1 MVLFHAMKKL
11 SKYPVLLFLYAATA
25 LLVLAYCKN
34 EKPQPVYEDLGSVKK
49 EILTNNAEFEKQ
61 VNILT
66 DLVSNNA
73 DEKLLQ
79 EKFATLRKT
88 YKKMEWAVEY
98 FLPHSAR
105 FINGPALPEIEMDEH
120 TEIEPE
126 GLQLLEEMLYPYDQA
141 NKDEVIR
148 FLKKLINK
156 SNAIKTNF
164 QVITVSKNQVFD
176 ALRQEVFRIASLGI
190 AGFDTPV
197 SGTSLQEMP
206 YALEA
211 VQQTLQQ
218 ISTGRSKDK
227 AMKSISAE
235 ISSAVEIL
243 KKNPDKNSFDYVSF
257 IPDHLNKITSL
268 LLDFQKQ
275 EQIPDVEVTTA
286 LNKNAATFFSK
297 NAFNP
302 NAFTPG
308 NEFAFSEEKAALG
321 HRLFNDKI
329 LSNNNNRS
337 CANCHIPEKA
347 FTDGLAKSMSLE
359 NAELARNAPSLNYA
373 GYQHGQFWDMRKE
386 DLEGQ
391 SSDVISNK
399 EEMHG
404 DLNVILAKINQDKEY
419 QAAFK
424 KVYQSQKTEIWQLQ
438 NVLASY
444 IRSLAKFNSGFDEYM
459 RGNKSAMT
467 ESQKRGF
474 NLFVGKAQCAI
485 CHFIPLFNGTVPPT
499 FKKTEQEVLGTATNG
514 ANKTF
519 DQDPGRGKF
528 HETVASLQHS
538 FKTPT
543 LRNISRT
550 APYMHNGGYKTLK
563 EVMNF
568 YNKGGGKG
576 FGFKVENQTLSD
588 APLQLTDQEMDDIID
603 FMKALDDQ

>member
-1 MVLFHAMKKL
+1 MKKL
-11 SKYPVLLFLYAATA
+11 SKYPIFLFLYSAAA
-25 LLVLAYCKN
+25 LFILSYCKSD
-34 EKPQPVYEDLGSVKK
+34 KHLPASEDLGSVKNQIIK
-49 EILTNNAEFEKQ
+49 NNDTFEKQ
-61 VNILT
+61 INELT
-66 DLVSNNA
+66 VLVSNNS
-73 DEKLLQ
+73 DEKNLQ
-79 EKFATLRKT
+79 EKFEELRKT

-126 GLQLLEEMLYPYDQA
+126 GLQVLEEMLYPYDQG
-141 NKDEVIR
+141 NKEEVIR

-156 SNAIKTNF
+156 SNTIETNF
-164 QVITVSKNQVFD
+164 QVITVSRDQVFD
-176 ALRQEVFRIASLGI
+176 ALRQEVFRISSLGI
-190 AGFDTPV
+190 SGFDTPI
-197 SGTSLQEMP
+197 SGTFLKEIPYSLQG
-206 YALEA
+206 
-211 VQQTLQQ
+211 VKQTLQQ
-218 ISTGRSKDK
+218 ISTDQSKNK
-227 AMKSISAE
+227 ALKSILNE
-235 ISSAVEIL
+235 IDTAIEIL
-243 KKNPDKNSFDYVSF
+243 KKNTDKNTFDYVNF
-257 IPDHLNKITSL
+257 IPDHFNKITSL
-268 LLDFQKQ
+268 LLEFKNQ
-275 EQIPDVEVTTA
+275 EKIPDVEVTTA
-286 LNKNAATFFSK
+286 LHKNAATFFSK

-308 NEFAFSEEKAALG
+308 KEFAFSNEKAALG
-321 HRLFNDKI
+321 QQLFNDKM

-337 CANCHIPEKA
+337 CTTCHIPEKA

-359 NAELARNAPSLNYA
+359 NSELSRNAPSLNYA
-373 GYQHGQFWDMRKE
+373 GFQHGQFWDMRKD

-404 DLNVILAKINQDKEY
+404 DLNVILAKINQDKKY
-419 QAAFK
+419 QTAFTK
-424 KVYQSQKTEIWQLQ
+424 IYHSQKTEAWQLQ

-444 IRSLAKFNSGFDEYM
+444 IRSLAKFNADFDEYM

-467 ESQKRGF
+467 AHQKRGF

-499 FKKTEQEVLGTATNG
+499 FKKTEQEVLGVAVNG
-514 ANKTF
+514 DNTTF
-519 DQDPGRGKF
+519 DNDLGRGKF
-528 HETVASLQHS
+528 HETVATLQHS

-543 LRNISRT
+543 LRNINKT

-576 FGFKVENQTLSD
+576 VGFKVDNQTLSD
-588 APLQLTDQEMDDIID
+588 APLQLTDQEMDDIIE
-603 FMKALDDQ
+603 FMKALDDKKP

>member
-1 MVLFHAMKKL
+1 MKKL
-11 SKYPVLLFLYAATA
+11 SKYPIFLFLYSAAA
-25 LLVLAYCKN
+25 LFILSYCKSD
-34 EKPQPVYEDLGSVKK
+34 KHLPASEDLGSVKNQIIK
-49 EILTNNAEFEKQ
+49 NNDTFEKQ
-61 VNILT
+61 INELT
-66 DLVSNNA
+66 VLVSNNS
-73 DEKLLQ
+73 DEKKLQ
-79 EKFATLRKT
+79 EKFEELRKT

-126 GLQLLEEMLYPYDQA
+126 GLQVLEEMLYPYDQR
-141 NKDEVIR
+141 NKEEVIR

-156 SNAIKTNF
+156 SNTIETNF
-164 QVITVSKNQVFD
+164 QVITVSRDQVFD
-176 ALRQEVFRIASLGI
+176 ALRQEVFRISSLGI
-190 AGFDTPV
+190 SGFDTPI
-197 SGTSLQEMP
+197 SGTFLKEIPYSLQG
-206 YALEA
+206 
-211 VQQTLQQ
+211 VKQTLQQ
-218 ISTGRSKDK
+218 ISTDQSKNK
-227 AMKSISAE
+227 ALKSILNE
-235 ISSAVEIL
+235 IDTAIEIL
-243 KKNPDKNSFDYVSF
+243 KKNTDKNTFDYVNF
-257 IPDHLNKITSL
+257 IPDHFNKITSL
-268 LLDFQKQ
+268 LLEFKNQ
-275 EQIPDVEVTTA
+275 EKIPDVEITTA
-286 LNKNAATFFSK
+286 LHKNAATFFSK

-308 NEFAFSEEKAALG
+308 KEFAFSNEKAALG
-321 HRLFNDKI
+321 QQLFNDKM

-337 CANCHIPEKA
+337 CTTCHIPEKA

-359 NAELARNAPSLNYA
+359 NSELSRNAPSLNYA
-373 GYQHGQFWDMRKE
+373 GFQHGQFWDMRKD

-404 DLNVILAKINQDKEY
+404 DLNVILAKINQDKKY
-419 QAAFK
+419 QTAFTK
-424 KVYQSQKTEIWQLQ
+424 IYHSQKTEAWQLQ

-444 IRSLAKFNSGFDEYM
+444 IRSLAKFNADFDEYM

-467 ESQKRGF
+467 AHQKRGF

-499 FKKTEQEVLGTATNG
+499 FKKTEQEVLGVAVNG
-514 ANKTF
+514 DNTTF
-519 DQDPGRGKF
+519 DNDLGRGKF
-528 HETVASLQHS
+528 HETVATLQHS

-543 LRNISRT
+543 LRNINKT

-576 FGFKVENQTLSD
+576 VGFKVDNQTLSD
-588 APLQLTDQEMDDIID
+588 APLQLTDQEMDDIIE
-603 FMKALDDQ
+603 FMKALDDKKP

>member
-1 MVLFHAMKKL
+1 MKKL
-11 SKYPVLLFLYAATA
+11 SKYPIFLLLYSAAALFVLS
-25 LLVLAYCKN
+25 YCKS
-34 EKPQPVYEDLGSVKK
+34 EKQQPVYEDLGSVKNR
-49 EILTNNAEFEKQ
+49 IITTNTDFEKQ
-61 VNILT
+61 INELKT
-66 DLVSNNA
+66 LVSKDS

-79 EKFATLRKT
+79 EKFESIRKT
-88 YKKMEWAVEY
+88 YKKMEWAIEY

-126 GLQLLEEMLYPYDQA
+126 GLQVLEEMFYPYQKE
-141 NKDEVIR
+141 NKDEANR
-148 FLKKLINK
+148 MLNKLINK
-156 SNAIKTNF
+156 SNTIKTNF
-164 QVITVSKNQVFD
+164 QVITVSKDQVFD
-176 ALRQEVFRIASLGI
+176 ALRQETFRISSLGI
-190 AGFDTPV
+190 SGFDTPI
-197 SGTSLQEMP
+197 SGVFLKEIPSSLEGIRE
-206 YALEA
+206 ALE
-211 VQQTLQQ
+211 Q
-218 ISTGRSKDK
+218 ISTDRSKDK
-227 AMKSISAE
+227 ALKSIITE
-235 ISSAVEIL
+235 INAATQAL
-243 KKNPDKNSFDYVSF
+243 KKNTDKNTFDYVNF
-257 IPDHLNKITSL
+257 IPDHLNKITAL
-268 LLDFQKQ
+268 MLDFKNQ
-275 EQIPDVEVTTA
+275 EKIPDVEVTTA

-297 NAFNP
+297 NAFNS

-308 NEFAFSEEKAALG
+308 KEYAFSEEKAALG
-321 HRLFNDKI
+321 HQLFNDNM

-337 CANCHIPEKA
+337 CATCHIPEKA

-359 NAELARNAPSLNYA
+359 NSELARNAPSLNYA
-373 GYQHGQFWDMRKE
+373 GYQHGQFWDMRKD

-404 DLNVILAKINQDKEY
+404 DLTIILAKINQDKNY

-424 KVYQSQKTEIWQLQ
+424 KIYHSQKAEVWQLQ

-444 IRSLAKFNSGFDEYM
+444 IRSLAKFNSNFDEYM

-485 CHFIPLFNGTVPPT
+485 CHFIPLFNGTIPPT
-499 FKKTEQEVLGTATNG
+499 FKKIEQEVLGIAMNG
-514 ANKTF
+514 ENKTF
-519 DQDPGRGKF
+519 DNDLGRGKF
-528 HETVASLQHS
+528 HETVAALQHS

-543 LRNISRT
+543 LRNIHKT

-576 FGFKVENQTLSD
+576 FGFKVDNQTLSD
-588 APLQLTDQEMDDIID
+588 APLRLTELEIDDIIE
-603 FMKALDDQ
+603 FMKALDDN

>member
-1 MVLFHAMKKL
+1 MKKL
-11 SKYPVLLFLYAATA
+11 SKYPIFLLLYSAAALFVLS
-25 LLVLAYCKN
+25 YCKS
-34 EKPQPVYEDLGSVKK
+34 EKQQPVYEDLGSVKNR
-49 EILTNNAEFEKQ
+49 IITTNTDFEKQ
-61 VNILT
+61 INELKT
-66 DLVSNNA
+66 LVSKDS

-79 EKFATLRKT
+79 EKFESIRKT
-88 YKKMEWAVEY
+88 YKKMEWAIEY

-126 GLQLLEEMLYPYDQA
+126 GLQVLEEMFYPYQKE
-141 NKDEVIR
+141 NKDEANR
-148 FLKKLINK
+148 MLNKLINK
-156 SNAIKTNF
+156 SNTIKTNF
-164 QVITVSKNQVFD
+164 QVITVSKDQVFD
-176 ALRQEVFRIASLGI
+176 ALRQETFRISSLGI
-190 AGFDTPV
+190 SGFDTPI
-197 SGTSLQEMP
+197 SGVFLKEIPSSLEGIRE
-206 YALEA
+206 ALE
-211 VQQTLQQ
+211 Q
-218 ISTGRSKDK
+218 ISTDRSKDK
-227 AMKSISAE
+227 ALKSIITE
-235 ISSAVEIL
+235 INAAAQAL
-243 KKNPDKNSFDYVSF
+243 KKNTDKNTFDYVNF
-257 IPDHLNKITSL
+257 IPDHLNKITAL
-268 LLDFQKQ
+268 MLDFKNQ
-275 EQIPDVEVTTA
+275 EKIPDVEVTTA

-297 NAFNP
+297 NAFNS

-308 NEFAFSEEKAALG
+308 KEYTFSEEKAALG
-321 HRLFNDKI
+321 HQLFNDNM

-337 CANCHIPEKA
+337 CATCHIPEKA

-359 NAELARNAPSLNYA
+359 NSELARNAPSLNYA
-373 GYQHGQFWDMRKE
+373 GYQHGQFWDMRKD

-404 DLNVILAKINQDKEY
+404 DLTIILAKINQDKNY

-424 KVYQSQKTEIWQLQ
+424 KIYHSQKAEVWQLQ

-444 IRSLAKFNSGFDEYM
+444 IRSLAKFNSNFDEYM
-459 RGNKSAMT
+459 QGNKSAMT

-499 FKKTEQEVLGTATNG
+499 FKKTEQEVLGIAMNG
-514 ANKTF
+514 ENKTF
-519 DQDPGRGKF
+519 DNDLGRGKF
-528 HETVASLQHS
+528 HETVAALQHS

-543 LRNISRT
+543 LRNIHKT

-576 FGFKVENQTLSD
+576 FGFKVDNQTLSD
-588 APLQLTDQEMDDIID
+588 APLRLTELEIDDIIE
-603 FMKALDDQ
+603 FMKALDDNK

>member
-1 MVLFHAMKKL
+1 MKKL
-11 SKYPVLLFLYAATA
+11 SKYPIFLFLYSAAA
-25 LLVLAYCKN
+25 LFILSYCKSD
-34 EKPQPVYEDLGSVKK
+34 KHLPASEDLGSVKNQIIK
-49 EILTNNAEFEKQ
+49 NNDTFEKQ
-61 VNILT
+61 INELT
-66 DLVSNNA
+66 VLVSNNS
-73 DEKLLQ
+73 DEKKLQ
-79 EKFATLRKT
+79 EKFEELRKT

-126 GLQLLEEMLYPYDQA
+126 GLQVLEEMLYPYDQG
-141 NKDEVIR
+141 NKEEVIR

-156 SNAIKTNF
+156 SNTIETNF
-164 QVITVSKNQVFD
+164 QVITVSRDQVFD
-176 ALRQEVFRIASLGI
+176 ALRQEVFRISSLGI
-190 AGFDTPV
+190 SGFDTPI
-197 SGTSLQEMP
+197 SGTFLKEIPYSLQG
-206 YALEA
+206 
-211 VQQTLQQ
+211 VKQTLQQ
-218 ISTGRSKDK
+218 ISTDQSKNK
-227 AMKSISAE
+227 ALKSILNE
-235 ISSAVEIL
+235 IDTAIEIL
-243 KKNPDKNSFDYVSF
+243 KKNTDKNTFDYVNF
-257 IPDHLNKITSL
+257 IPDHFNKITSL
-268 LLDFQKQ
+268 LLEFKNQ
-275 EQIPDVEVTTA
+275 EKIPDVEVTTA
-286 LNKNAATFFSK
+286 LHKNAATFFSK

-308 NEFAFSEEKAALG
+308 KEFAFSNEKAALG
-321 HRLFNDKI
+321 QQLFNDKM

-337 CANCHIPEKA
+337 CTTCHIPEKA

-359 NAELARNAPSLNYA
+359 NSELSRNAPSLNYA
-373 GYQHGQFWDMRKE
+373 GFQHGQFWDMRKD

-404 DLNVILAKINQDKEY
+404 DLNVILAKINQDKKY
-419 QAAFK
+419 QTAFTK
-424 KVYQSQKTEIWQLQ
+424 IYHSQKTEAWQLQ

-444 IRSLAKFNSGFDEYM
+444 IRSLAKFNADFDEYM

-467 ESQKRGF
+467 AHQKRGF

-499 FKKTEQEVLGTATNG
+499 FKKTEQEVLGVAVNG
-514 ANKTF
+514 HNTTF
-519 DQDPGRGKF
+519 DNDLGRGKF
-528 HETVASLQHS
+528 HETVATLQHS

-543 LRNISRT
+543 LRNINKT

-576 FGFKVENQTLSD
+576 VGFKVDNQTLSD
-588 APLQLTDQEMDDIID
+588 APLQLTDQEMDDIIE
-603 FMKALDDQ
+603 FMKALDDKKP

>member
-1 MVLFHAMKKL
+1 MKKL
-11 SKYPVLLFLYAATA
+11 SKYPVFLFLYCAAA
-25 LLVLAYCKN
+25 LFILYYCKN
-34 EKPQPVYEDLGSVKK
+34 EKPQPVYEDLGSVKQ
-49 EILTNNAEFEKQ
+49 EIIKTNSAFEKQ
-61 VNILT
+61 INELIN
-66 DLVSNNA
+66 LVSEDA
-73 DEKLLQ
+73 DEKILQ
-79 EKFATLRKT
+79 EKFQEIRKT

-105 FINGPALPEIEMDEH
+105 FINGAALPEIEMDEH

-126 GLQLLEEMLYPYDQA
+126 GLQVLEEMFYPYEKE

-156 SNAIKTNF
+156 SNTIATNF

-176 ALRQEVFRIASLGI
+176 AVRQEVFRISSLGI
-190 AGFDTPV
+190 SGFDTPV
-197 SGTSLQEMP
+197 SGTFLQEIP
-206 YALEA
+206 YSLGG

-218 ISTGRSKDK
+218 ISTEQSKNK
-227 AMKSISAE
+227 ALKAIVAE
-235 ISSAVEIL
+235 ISSAIAVL
-243 KKNPDKNSFDYVSF
+243 KKNTDKNTFDYAGF
-257 IPDHLNKITSL
+257 IPDHLNKIAAL
-268 LLDFQKQ
+268 LPEFKNQ

-286 LNKNAATFFSK
+286 LNKDAATFFAK

-308 NEFAFSEEKAALG
+308 KEFAYSDEKVGLG
-321 HRLFNDKI
+321 RQLFNDKI
-329 LSNNNNRS
+329 LSNNNNRN
-337 CANCHIPEKA
+337 CASCHIPEKA

-373 GYQHGQFWDMRKE
+373 GFQHGQFWDMRKD

-391 SSDVISNK
+391 SADVISNK

-404 DLNVILAKINQDKEY
+404 DLNVILAKINQDKKY
-419 QAAFK
+419 QQAFQK
-424 KVYQSQKTEIWQLQ
+424 IYHSQKTEVWQLQ

-444 IRSLAKFNSGFDEYM
+444 IRSLAAFNSDFDEYM

-467 ESQKRGF
+467 ANQKRGF

-485 CHFIPLFNGTVPPT
+485 CHFVPLFNGTVPPT
-499 FKKTEQEVLGTATNG
+499 FKKTEQEVLGVAVNG
-514 ANKTF
+514 DNKVF
-519 DQDPGRGKF
+519 DRDLGRGKF
-528 HETVASLQHS
+528 HETVATLQHS

-543 LRNISRT
+543 LRNINKT

-576 FGFKVENQTLSD
+576 FGFTIENQTLSD
-588 APLQLTDQEMDDIID
+588 APLHLTDKEIDDIID
-603 FMKALDDQ
+603 FMKALDDR

>member
-1 MVLFHAMKKL
+1 MSKL
-11 SKYPVLLFLYAATA
+11 SKYPILLLLYCAAA
-25 LLVLAYCKN
+25 LFTLYYCKN
-34 EKPQPVYEDLGSVKK
+34 DKQQPVYEDLGSVKSRIIK
-49 EILTNNAEFEKQ
+49 TNTDFEKQ
-61 VNILT
+61 INELKA
-66 DLVSNNA
+66 LVSKDS

-79 EKFATLRKT
+79 ENFQDIRKT

-126 GLQLLEEMLYPYDQA
+126 GLQVLEEMLYPYDKG

-148 FLKKLINK
+148 MLNKLINK
-156 SNAIKTNF
+156 SNTIATNF
-164 QVITVSKNQVFD
+164 QIITISKDQVFD
-176 ALRQEVFRIASLGI
+176 ALRQEAFRISSLGI

-197 SGTSLQEMP
+197 SGIFLQEMP
-206 YALEA
+206 SSLEGIKE
-211 VQQTLQQ
+211 TLEQ
-218 ISTGRSKDK
+218 ISTERSKDK
-227 AMKSISAE
+227 ALKSIIKEINSAIE
-235 ISSAVEIL
+235 VL
-243 KKNPDKNSFDYVSF
+243 KRNTDKNTFDYVSF
-257 IPDHLNKITSL
+257 IPDHLNKITTL
-268 LLDFQKQ
+268 MLDFKNQ
-275 EQIPDVEVTTA
+275 EKIPDVEVTTA
-286 LNKNAATFFSK
+286 LNKNAATFFAK

-308 NEFAFSEEKAALG
+308 KEYVFSEEKASLG
-321 HRLFNDKI
+321 HQLFNDKI

-337 CANCHIPEKA
+337 CATCHIPEKA
-347 FTDGLAKSMSLE
+347 FTDGLARSMSLE
-359 NAELARNAPSLNYA
+359 NSELARNAPSLNYA
-373 GYQHGQFWDMRKE
+373 GYQHGQFWDMRKD

-404 DLNVILAKINQDKEY
+404 DLNVILAKINQDKNY

-424 KVYQSQKTEIWQLQ
+424 KIYHSQKTEIWQLQ

-444 IRSLAKFNSGFDEYM
+444 IRSLSKFNSAFDDYM

-467 ESQKRGF
+467 ENQKRGF

-485 CHFIPLFNGTVPPT
+485 CHFVPLFNGTVPPN
-499 FKKTEQEVLGTATNG
+499 FKKTEQEVLGTAVNG
-514 ANKTF
+514 ENKTF
-519 DQDPGRGKF
+519 DNDPGRGKF
-528 HETVASLQHS
+528 HETVPSLQHS

-543 LRNISRT
+543 LRNINKT
-550 APYMHNGGYKTLK
+550 APYMHNGGYRTLK

-568 YNKGGGKG
+568 YNKGGGKA
-576 FGFKVENQTLSD
+576 FGFKVDNQTLSD
-588 APLQLTDQEMDDIID
+588 TPLQLTDKEIDDIIE

>member
-1 MVLFHAMKKL
+1 MKKL
-11 SKYPVLLFLYAATA
+11 SKYPIFLFLYSAAA
-25 LLVLAYCKN
+25 LFILSYCKSD
-34 EKPQPVYEDLGSVKK
+34 KHLPASEDLGSVKNQIIK
-49 EILTNNAEFEKQ
+49 NNDTFEKQ
-61 VNILT
+61 INELT
-66 DLVSNNA
+66 VLVSNNS
-73 DEKLLQ
+73 DEKKLQ
-79 EKFATLRKT
+79 EKFEELRKT

-126 GLQLLEEMLYPYDQA
+126 GLQVLEEMLYPYDQG
-141 NKDEVIR
+141 NKEEVIR

-156 SNAIKTNF
+156 SNTIETNF
-164 QVITVSKNQVFD
+164 QVITVSRDQVFD
-176 ALRQEVFRIASLGI
+176 ALRQEVFRISSLGI
-190 AGFDTPV
+190 SGFDTPI
-197 SGTSLQEMP
+197 SGTFLKEIPYSLQG
-206 YALEA
+206 
-211 VQQTLQQ
+211 VKQTLQQ
-218 ISTGRSKDK
+218 ISTDQSKNK
-227 AMKSISAE
+227 ALKSILNE
-235 ISSAVEIL
+235 IDTAIEIL
-243 KKNPDKNSFDYVSF
+243 KKNTDKNTFDYVNF
-257 IPDHLNKITSL
+257 IPDHFNKITSL
-268 LLDFQKQ
+268 LLEFKNQ
-275 EQIPDVEVTTA
+275 EKIPDVEITTA
-286 LNKNAATFFSK
+286 LHKNAATFFSK

-308 NEFAFSEEKAALG
+308 KEFAFSNEKAALG
-321 HRLFNDKI
+321 QQLFNDKM

-337 CANCHIPEKA
+337 CTTCHIPEKA

-359 NAELARNAPSLNYA
+359 NSELSRNAPSLNYA
-373 GYQHGQFWDMRKE
+373 GFQHGQFWDMRKD

-404 DLNVILAKINQDKEY
+404 DLNVILAKINQDKKY
-419 QAAFK
+419 QTAFTK
-424 KVYQSQKTEIWQLQ
+424 IYHSQKTEAWQLQ

-444 IRSLAKFNSGFDEYM
+444 IRSLAKFNADFDEYM

-467 ESQKRGF
+467 AHQKRGF

-499 FKKTEQEVLGTATNG
+499 FKKTEQEVLGVAVNG
-514 ANKTF
+514 DNTTF
-519 DQDPGRGKF
+519 DNDLGRGKF
-528 HETVASLQHS
+528 HETVATLQHS

-543 LRNISRT
+543 LRNINKT

-576 FGFKVENQTLSD
+576 VGFKVDNQTLSD
-588 APLQLTDQEMDDIID
+588 APLQLTDQEMDDIIE
-603 FMKALDDQ
+603 FMKALDDKKP

>member
-1 MVLFHAMKKL
+1 MHKL
-11 SKYPVLLFLYAATA
+11 SKYPILLFLYSAAA
-25 LLVLAYCKN
+25 LFTLYYCKN
-34 EKPQPVYEDLGSVKK
+34 DKQQPVYEDLGSVKNRII
-49 EILTNNAEFEKQ
+49 ETNTDFEKQ
-61 VNILT
+61 INELKT
-66 DLVSNNA
+66 LVAKSS

-79 EKFATLRKT
+79 QKFQDIRKT

-126 GLQLLEEMLYPYDQA
+126 GLQVLEEMFYPYDQA
-141 NKDEVIR
+141 NKEEVTR
-148 FLKKLINK
+148 MLNKLINK
-156 SNAIKTNF
+156 SNTIATNF
-164 QVITVSKNQVFD
+164 QVITISKDQVFD
-176 ALRQEVFRIASLGI
+176 ALRQEAFRISSLGI
-190 AGFDTPV
+190 SGFDTPV
-197 SGTSLQEMP
+197 SGLFLQEMP
-206 YALEA
+206 SSLEGIKE
-211 VQQTLQQ
+211 TLKQ
-218 ISTGRSKDK
+218 ISTDRSKDK
-227 AMKSISAE
+227 ALKNIVAE
-235 ISSAVEIL
+235 INSTIEVL
-243 KKNPDKNSFDYVSF
+243 KKNTYKNTFDYVNF
-257 IPDHLNKITSL
+257 IPDHLNKITAL
-268 LLDFQKQ
+268 MLDFKNQ
-275 EQIPDVEVTTA
+275 ENIPDVEVTTA

-308 NEFAFSEEKAALG
+308 KEYAYSEEKAALG
-321 HRLFNDKI
+321 YQLFNDKI
-329 LSNNNNRS
+329 LSNSNNRS
-337 CANCHIPEKA
+337 CATCHIPEKA
-347 FTDGLAKSMSLE
+347 FTDGLARSMSLG
-359 NAELARNAPSLNYA
+359 NSELARNAPSLNYA
-373 GYQHGQFWDMRKE
+373 GYQHGQFWDMRKD

-391 SSDVISNK
+391 SLDVISNK

-404 DLNVILAKINQDKEY
+404 DLNVILAKINQDKNY

-424 KVYQSQKTEIWQLQ
+424 KIYHSQKTEVWQLQ

-444 IRSLAKFNSGFDEYM
+444 IRSLAKFNSDFDEYM

-467 ESQKRGF
+467 ENQKRGF

-485 CHFIPLFNGTVPPT
+485 CHFLPLFNGTVPPN
-499 FKKTEQEVLGTATNG
+499 FKKTEQEVLGVAVNG
-514 ANKTF
+514 ENKTF
-519 DQDPGRGKF
+519 DNDLGRGKF

-543 LRNISRT
+543 LRNISKT

-576 FGFKVENQTLSD
+576 FGFKIENQTLSD
-588 APLQLTDQEMDDIID
+588 APLQLTDKEIDDLIE